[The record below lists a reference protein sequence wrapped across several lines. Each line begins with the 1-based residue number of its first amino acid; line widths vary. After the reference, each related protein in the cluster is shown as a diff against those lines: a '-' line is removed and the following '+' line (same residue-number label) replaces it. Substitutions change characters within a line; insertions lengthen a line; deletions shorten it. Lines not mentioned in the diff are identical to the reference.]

1 MVLSTGCSPWGP
13 GSPFPPEPQ
22 LTRLCKLCACS
33 SRPPATPTPLTDG
46 IIDGVVSG
54 LVVGVAW
61 RGAVM
66 LADKV
71 GVKEHIEKARDKL
84 RRKSAA

>member
-1 MVLSTGCSPWGP
+1 
-13 GSPFPPEPQ
+13 
-22 LTRLCKLCACS
+22 
-33 SRPPATPTPLTDG
+33 
-46 IIDGVVSG
+46 VSG